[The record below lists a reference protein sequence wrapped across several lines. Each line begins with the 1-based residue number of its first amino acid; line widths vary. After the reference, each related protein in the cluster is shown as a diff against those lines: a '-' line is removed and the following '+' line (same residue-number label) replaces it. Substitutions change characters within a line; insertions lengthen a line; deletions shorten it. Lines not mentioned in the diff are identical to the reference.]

1 MSLRRN
7 RRAKIVATLGP
18 ASSDRDTLRS
28 LFHAG
33 VDVFRLNFSHG
44 SAEDHAVRM
53 AILREIEVETGR
65 PIGVMADL
73 QAARGRLRAGA
84 GAIAARP
91 ALPPGPGPAPRQ
103 RRARLSAP
111 PRDLRRAGARR
122 RAAAGRRPPAPA
134 RRRLRR
140 GQRGYPGAGGRTTV
154 RPQGRQRAGR
164 GAADLRAHAQDLRD
178 LDTALALG
186 ADWIALSF
194 VQRPEDIIEARERIG
209 DRARIIA
216 KLEKP
221 SAVERLDE
229 IIAQADALMVAR
241 GDLGV
246 ELPAEQVPAIQKR
259 AVRCRRAGKPV
270 IVATQMLE
278 SMIEPRA
285 HARRGL
291 RRGHRHLRR
300 RGRRHAVGRIRH
312 RQAPAGRGRDDE
324 PHHRGH
330 RGRSAVPP
338 ADRRIAL
345 PAVPGRRTRPRPCAA
360 RCATPPRCSRRPRS
374 SASPVPAPP
383 ACGRRANGPRRRCS
397 ASRPAWRRATLVWG
411 VHSVHVDDV
420 ADIAQSTRLACAVAT
435 QERFCSAGQ
444 TLAII
449 AGMPFGKAGTTN
461 LLRIATA

>member
-53 AILREIEVETGR
+53 AILREIEAETGR

-73 QAARGRLRAGA
+73 QGPKLRVGAFAQGRCNCSPASASAWTWTRAPA
-84 GAIAARP
+84 TPSASACHPRSSPRWRP
-91 ALPPGPGPAPRQ
+91 APSCCWTTAACACASTPATR
-103 RRARLSAP
+103 
-111 PRDLRRAGARR
+111 
-122 RAAAGRRPPAPA
+122 PA
-134 RRRLRR
+134 RI
-140 GQRGYPGAGGRTTV
+140 PGAGGRTAV
-154 RPQGRQRAGR
+154 RTQGRQRAGR

-259 AVRCRRAGKPV
+259 ACA
-270 IVATQMLE
+270 A
-278 SMIEPRA
+278 A
-285 HARRGL
+285 A
-291 RRGHRHLRR
+291 
-300 RGRRHAVGRIRH
+300 
-312 RQAPAGRGRDDE
+312 APA
-324 PHHRGH
+324 
-330 RGRSAVPP
+330 
-338 ADRRIAL
+338 
-345 PAVPGRRTRPRPCAA
+345 
-360 RCATPPRCSRRPRS
+360 SR
-374 SASPVPAPP
+374 
-383 ACGRRANGPRRRCS
+383 
-397 ASRPAWRRATLVWG
+397 
-411 VHSVHVDDV
+411 
-420 ADIAQSTRLACAVAT
+420 
-435 QERFCSAGQ
+435 
-444 TLAII
+444 
-449 AGMPFGKAGTTN
+449 
-461 LLRIATA
+461 

>member
-53 AILREIEVETGR
+53 AILREIEAETGR

-73 QAARGRLRAGA
+73 QGPKLRVGAFAQGPVQLQPGQRFRLDLDP
-84 GAIAARP
+84 RP
-91 ALPPGPGPAPRQ
+91 GNAERVCL
-103 RRARLSAP
+103 

-140 GQRGYPGAGGRTTV
+140 DQRGYPGAGGRTAV
-154 RPQGRQRAGR
+154 RTQGRQRAGR

-259 AVRCRRAGKPV
+259 AVRGCRRAGKPV

-278 SMIEPRA
+278 SMIESPVPTRA
-285 HARRGL
+285 EASDVATAIYDGAD
-291 RRGHRHLRR
+291 
-300 RGRRHAVGRIRH
+300 AVMLSAESATGKHPQAAVAMMSRIIEGTEADPQY
-312 RQAPAGRGRDDE
+312 RQLIDAS
-324 PHHRGH
+324 H
-330 RGRSAVPP
+330 SPP
-338 ADRRIAL
+338 CRAS
-345 PAVPGRRTRPRPCAA
+345 RTRPRPCAA

-383 ACGRRANGPRRRCS
+383 ACARRANGRRRRCS
-397 ASRPAWRRATLVWG
+397 ASRPAWRRARG
-411 VHSVHVDDV
+411 
-420 ADIAQSTRLACAVAT
+420 
-435 QERFCSAGQ
+435 
-444 TLAII
+444 
-449 AGMPFGKAGTTN
+449 
-461 LLRIATA
+461 

>member
-53 AILREIEVETGR
+53 AILREIEAETGR

-73 QAARGRLRAGA
+73 QGPKLRVGAFAQGPVQLQPGQRFRLDLDPRPGNAERVCLPPEIFAALAPGAELLLDDGRLRLRVDACDA
-84 GAIAARP
+84 T
-91 ALPPGPGPAPRQ
+91 
-103 RRARLSAP
+103 SA
-111 PRDLRRAGARR
+111 DTGCWWADGC
-122 RAAAGRRPPAPA
+122 
-134 RRRLRR
+134 
-140 GQRGYPGAGGRTTV
+140 RT
-154 RPQGRQRAGR
+154 QGRQRAGR

-259 AVRCRRAGKPV
+259 AVRGCRRAGKPV

-278 SMIEPRA
+278 SMIESPVPTRA
-285 HARRGL
+285 EASDVATAIYDGAD
-291 RRGHRHLRR
+291 
-300 RGRRHAVGRIRH
+300 AVMLSAESATGKHPQAAVAMMSRIIEGTEADPQY
-312 RQAPAGRGRDDE
+312 RQLIDAS
-324 PHHRGH
+324 H
-330 RGRSAVPP
+330 SPP
-338 ADRRIAL
+338 CRAS
-345 PAVPGRRTRPRPCAA
+345 RTRPRPCAA

-383 ACGRRANGPRRRCS
+383 ACARRANGRRRRCS
-397 ASRPAWRRATLVWG
+397 ASRPA
-411 VHSVHVDDV
+411 
-420 ADIAQSTRLACAVAT
+420 CA
-435 QERFCSAGQ
+435 RG
-444 TLAII
+444 
-449 AGMPFGKAGTTN
+449 G
-461 LLRIATA
+461 